1 MLSKSYSYHC
11 TTDASQPLVNDAI
24 PRQANKLDV
33 AARFDLS
40 RPPTI
45 SETSRRRLEA
55 RRQAAAV
62 AAANGDQTSTRGS
75 DLAVGIPVDQPPT
88 SPVSRAMPPLLAES
102 IAGNIDSVRPL
113 HV

>member
-1 MLSKSYSYHC
+1 MTELPGLAECLAQRATRSLQRVC
-11 TTDASQPLVNDAI
+11 L
-24 PRQANKLDV
+24 QANKLDV

-62 AAANGDQTSTRGS
+62 AAAAAAGGQASARSN
-75 DLAVGIPVDQPPT
+75 LA
-88 SPVSRAMPPLLAES
+88 SHPLAAAPHFCVLFHSA
-102 IAGNIDSVRPL
+102 AGGA
-113 HV
+113 H